1 MPEDVDRFYKVSEL
15 NRSDVI
21 KWCSEA
27 GITEEEFIE
36 VQSNTAKYAFQDL
49 FYALYELFSLKDF
62 WILFFVFWIGLG
74 LIFVFIK

>member
-1 MPEDVDRFYKVSEL
+1 MHEDKDRFYKVTEL

-36 VQSNTAKYAFQDL
+36 VKSKTAKYAFQDL